1 MPVALVYL
9 AIILIGTLS
18 VAARHEPILLTGR
31 RWLWLNTLA
40 LAGQLVIRP
49 APPALWIVLF
59 GLLGATAWFSRTSW
73 FVFKAQPSTIR
84 SAIES
89 RLQRVLVQFTPVEE
103 GYQLDLAGGPAGI
116 RIRQPFRWVLMLT
129 FDGNWQQNKARVVQ
143 AFLMKFFEPIIP
155 RLRFKV

>member
-1 MPVALVYL
+1 MAVGLIYL
-9 AIILIGTLS
+9 AIIVIGTVS
-18 VAARHEPILLTGR
+18 VAARQGPILLTGR
-31 RWLWLNTLA
+31 RWFWLNAIA
-40 LAGQLVIRP
+40 LAAQVVVRP
-49 APPALWIVLF
+49 APTALWIVLF
-59 GLLGATAWFSRTSW
+59 GLLGVTAWLSRTSW

-89 RLQRVLVQFTPVEE
+89 RLRRVLVQFTPVGE
-103 GYQLDLAGGPAGI
+103 GCQLDLAGGPAGI
-116 RIRQPFRWVLMLT
+116 GIRRPFRWVLMLT